1 VVEVNRGERTSAH
14 TDWMPEPREG
24 VPIGRAAFLGLV
36 AAGISSLAWGKPAF
50 DALARAVPSGLPS
63 LAPSGGLRIYSI
75 SNPLPVFD
83 PATYRLQIFGLVDRP
98 FELSY
103 ADLQA
108 LPQERQVSDFHCVT
122 GWSVENVHWEGVRI
136 RELLKAAKLGPSARA
151 LRFNSAELPYDSA
164 LTLEQALLPDVMLAL
179 KLDGKPLTR
188 AHGAPV
194 RLVIPEMYGYKG
206 VKWLKSIE
214 VSREAFAGYWER
226 EGYDNDA
233 WVGRSNGYGDSA

>member
-1 VVEVNRGERTSAH
+1 
-14 TDWMPEPREG
+14 MPEPREG

-36 AAGISSLAWGKPAF
+36 AAGMSSLAWGKPVF
-50 DALARAVPSGLPS
+50 DALAGAMPSGLPS
-63 LAPSGGLRIYSI
+63 LAPANGWRIYSI
-75 SNPLPVFD
+75 SSPLPTFD
-83 PATYRLQIFGLVDRP
+83 PATYRLQLFGLVDRP
-98 FELSY
+98 LELSY

-122 GWSVENVHWEGVRI
+122 GWSVENVRWEGVRI
-136 RELLKAAKLGPSARA
+136 RELLKEVRLAPNARA

-179 KLDGKPLTR
+179 KMDGQPLTR
-188 AHGAPV
+188 AHGAPL

>member
-1 VVEVNRGERTSAH
+1 
-14 TDWMPEPREG
+14 MPELREG

-36 AAGISSLAWGKPAF
+36 AAGLSSLAWGKPAF
-50 DALARAVPSGLPS
+50 DALARVVPDGLPS
-63 LAPSGGLRIYSI
+63 LAPANGWRIYSI
-75 SNPLPVFD
+75 SNPLPTFD
-83 PATYRLQIFGLVDRP
+83 PATYRLQLFGLVDRP
-98 FELSY
+98 LELSY
-103 ADLQA
+103 DDLRE

-122 GWSVENVHWEGVRI
+122 GWSVENVRWEGVRI
-136 RELLKAAKLGPSARA
+136 SELLKAVRLAPAARA

-164 LTLEQALLPDVMLAL
+164 LTLDQALLPDVMLAL
-179 KLDGKPLTR
+179 KMDGKPLTR
-188 AHGAPV
+188 AHGAPL

>member
-1 VVEVNRGERTSAH
+1 MR
-14 TDWMPEPREG
+14 
-24 VPIGRAAFLGLV
+24 
-36 AAGISSLAWGKPAF
+36 
-50 DALARAVPSGLPS
+50 
-63 LAPSGGLRIYSI
+63 LAP
-75 SNPLPVFD
+75 
-83 PATYRLQIFGLVDRP
+83 T
-98 FELSY
+98 
-103 ADLQA
+103 
-108 LPQERQVSDFHCVT
+108 
-122 GWSVENVHWEGVRI
+122 
-136 RELLKAAKLGPSARA
+136 ARA

-179 KLDGKPLTR
+179 KMDGKPLTR
-188 AHGAPV
+188 AHGSPL